1 MFFFYII
8 IIPILIGMTFAIYFS
23 MGTYVKEVSSLPR
36 TWFVVF
42 RFMLGFNNSI
52 DYYAIDPILFT
63 IWSLFL
69 TMLYFYLILPV
80 SIAVLLEAF

>member
-8 IIPILIGMTFAIYFS
+8 IIPILIGMTFAIYF
-23 MGTYVKEVSSLPR
+23 GIGIYVPEVSTLSR
-36 TWFVVF
+36 TFFVVF
-42 RFMLGFNNSI
+42 RFMLGVNNQI
-52 DYYAIDPILFT
+52 EYYAVDPIYFT
-63 IWSLFL
+63 IWSFAL